1 MYIVVYISS
10 VYHLHVFHITLYNV
24 HSVVCIS
31 IYIYRVH
38 VSIFDTI
45 EDQFVRLQSV
55 TNHALLDLS
64 DVRKN
69 CFQRVLAQL
78 GR

>member
-1 MYIVVYISS
+1 MHQHVHLPIST
-10 VYHLHVFHITLYNV
+10 Y
-24 HSVVCIS
+24 
-31 IYIYRVH
+31 
-38 VSIFDTI
+38 VSTFDTI
-45 EDQFVRLQSV
+45 KDQFVRLQSV
-55 TNHALLDLS
+55 SNHALLDLS